1 MVLINGQNTKVLSDP
16 WVTFDN
22 KSNTNYF
29 NFPENK
35 YTKYKLKKLNLTIF
49 IYLILTQIIMIWIL
63 LIYLERK
70 LR

>member
-1 MVLINGQNTKVLSDP
+1 MVKTLRFSDP
-16 WVTFDN
+16 WITFDN

-35 YTKYKLKKLNLTIF
+35 YTKLQIKKIKPDY
-49 IYLILTQIIMIWIL
+49 IYLSHSHPDIMIWIL